1 MVLTPD
7 LFPHRLEGMKDI
19 DAILG
24 KARYQQNRRNFSG
37 ALELVNQLIVAY
49 SGFVPGVIEKM
60 KVLLALQNW
69 DEALDAANR

>member
-1 MVLTPD
+1 
-7 LFPHRLEGMKDI
+7 MKDI

-37 ALELVNQLIVAY
+37 ALELINQLIVAY
-49 SGFVPGVIEKM
+49 AGFVPGVIEKM
-60 KVLLALQNW
+60 KVLLSLQNW